1 MQPRSLRRPLAAV
14 AALALGVGLAVL
26 APGAA
31 SAASAAGTASTTGTG
46 HVIGSDTRFFV
57 PPPADG
63 SVQQIAQLAKRG
75 DLKDAKLL
83 AEMEAV
89 PSAVWLTGGTPA
101 QVAKQ
106 VRTTLAEAALER
118 TEPVFVVYDIP
129 GRDCSEYSAGG
140 AADQTA
146 YQSWVDAVAA
156 AVGRAHAVLLV
167 EPDALGN
174 EPSDCNLPT
183 SAYPFTDAERT
194 AEVGYAAASLEKDPN
209 TSVYLDGTNPHWQ
222 AVGNITARLLAAGV
236 QQTQGFFLNVSNF
249 RADDEL
255 HDYGSWVSD
264 CIAMVTDP
272 AHWAYGQPGD
282 CASQYYPATV
292 DDFSTWSQTSD
303 WYAQNLDGAVAT
315 THYVVDTSRNGRG
328 ANTMAAYGAAPYDQ
342 SAAAVAADMQGNW
355 CNPTDAGLGVR
366 PTARTG
372 VPLLDAELWVK
383 TPGQSDGQ
391 CDAAGGVRAWDYSV
405 YTQPGWP
412 TDAAAQ
418 ALFDP
423 LWGQVDPAAGSW
435 FPQQALQLAQLAQ
448 PALP

>member
-1 MQPRSLRRPLAAV
+1 MQPCSLRRSASAV
-14 AALALGVGLAVL
+14 AALALGAGLAAI
-26 APGAA
+26 APGTA
-31 SAASAAGTASTTGTG
+31 SAASTG
-46 HVIGSDTRFFV
+46 HALSPAARFFV

-63 SVQQIAQLAKRG
+63 SVQQMAQLAGRG
-75 DLKDAKLL
+75 DLKDAALL

-106 VRTTLAEAALER
+106 VRTTLAEAAVER
-118 TEPVFVVYDIP
+118 AEPVFVVYDIP

-140 AADQTA
+140 AADEAA

-156 AVGRAHAVLLV
+156 AVGDAPAVLLV

-174 EPSDCNLPT
+174 EPSDCNLPAVT
-183 SAYPFTDAERT
+183 YPHTDAERT
-194 AEVGYAAASLEKDPN
+194 AEVAYAAKSLEADPN

-222 AVGNITARLLAAGV
+222 AVPNITTRLLAAGV
-236 QQTQGFFLNVSNF
+236 QGTQGFFLNVSNF
-249 RADDEL
+249 RTNPEL
-255 HDYGSWVSD
+255 RDYGSWISD

-272 AHWAYGQPGD
+272 AHWAYGHPEY

-292 DDFSTWSQTSD
+292 DDFSTWSQTTD
-303 WYAQNLDGAVAT
+303 WYSQNMDGAVAR
-315 THYVVDTSRNGRG
+315 THYVVDTSRNGQG
-328 ANTMAAYGAAPYDQ
+328 PNTMSAYGEAPYDQ
-342 SAAAVAADMQGNW
+342 SASAVATLMQGNW

-366 PTARTG
+366 PTANTG

-391 CDAAGGVRAWDYSV
+391 CDALGGVRAWDYGA

-412 TDAAAQ
+412 TDATGQ
-418 ALFDP
+418 SEFDP
-423 LWGQVDPAAGSW
+423 LWGQIDPAAGTW
-435 FPQQALQLAQLAQ
+435 FPAQALQLATLAN
-448 PALP
+448 PKLG

>member
-1 MQPRSLRRPLAAV
+1 MQPRSPRRLLAALT
-14 AALALGVGLAVL
+14 ALVLGAGLAVL
-26 APGAA
+26 APGTATAA
-31 SAASAAGTASTTGTG
+31 TTGHT
-46 HVIGSDTRFFV
+46 ISPDTRFFV

-63 SVQQIAQLAKRG
+63 SVQQIATLVRGG

-101 QVAKQ
+101 QVGKQ

-146 YQSWVDAVAA
+146 YQSWVDAVAST
-156 AVGRAHAVLLV
+156 VGRSHAVLLV

-174 EPSDCNLPT
+174 EPSDCDLPAD
-183 SAYPFTDAERT
+183 AYPYTDAERT
-194 AEVGYAAASLEKDPN
+194 AEVGYAAATLEQDPN

-222 AVGNITARLLAAGV
+222 AVPNITSRLLAAGV

-249 RADDEL
+249 RTNPEL
-255 HDYGSWVSD
+255 QDYGSWVSD

-272 AHWAYGQPGD
+272 SHWAYGHPEY

-292 DDFSTWSQTSD
+292 DDFSTWSQTTA
-303 WYAQNLDGAVAT
+303 WYTQNMGDAVAT
-315 THYVVDTSRNGRG
+315 THYVVDTSRNGQG
-328 ANTMAAYGAAPYDQ
+328 PNTMATYGGAPYDQ
-342 SAAAVAADMQGNW
+342 SATAVAALMQGNW

-391 CDAAGGVRAWDYSV
+391 CDAAGGVRAWDYTA
-405 YTQPGWP
+405 YTRPGWP
-412 TDAAAQ
+412 TDADAQ

-423 LWGQVDPAAGSW
+423 LWGQVDPAAGAW
-435 FPQQALQLAQLAQ
+435 FPQQALQLAQLAR
-448 PALP
+448 PALG